1 MGGPMN
7 ISLRRKAHENIKNK
21 IITFEFRPGDVLRE
35 NSIAKEMSMGRAPVR
50 EALLM
55 LEHEKLVECRA
66 NMGYVVR
73 KLTRKEAEDYYAL
86 REALELFA
94 APLIIEKITPE
105 TVGELEAI
113 LADSL
118 RLAEMNDIR
127 GVAESNT
134 KFHKL
139 LYGATDSEAF
149 VELIFQLIDR
159 IRWLLAMALA
169 SGLGPAEV
177 LEDHKRIIN
186 AIRNKDVEKLKEEIS
201 VHLRHV
207 KERYLSVAEV
217 LL

>member
-1 MGGPMN
+1 MN
-7 ISLRRKAHENIKNK
+7 ISLRHKAHENIKNK

-35 NSIAKEMSMGRAPVR
+35 NTIAKEMGMGRTPVR

-66 NMGYVVR
+66 NIGYVVR

-94 APLIIEKITPE
+94 APLIIERATPE
-105 TVGELEAI
+105 TVRKLEAI
-113 LADSL
+113 LAGSV
-118 RLAEMNDIR
+118 RLSEMNDIR

-134 KFHKL
+134 EFHKL
-139 LYGATDSEAF
+139 LYSATDSEAF

-159 IRWLLAMALA
+159 IRWLLAMAVA
-169 SGLGPAEV
+169 SRLGPAEA
-177 LEDHKRIIN
+177 LEDHRRIVN
-186 AIRNKDVEKLKEEIS
+186 AIIEKDVEKLKEEIS
-201 VHLRHV
+201 VHLRHA
-207 KERYLSVAEV
+207 KERYLSIAEV